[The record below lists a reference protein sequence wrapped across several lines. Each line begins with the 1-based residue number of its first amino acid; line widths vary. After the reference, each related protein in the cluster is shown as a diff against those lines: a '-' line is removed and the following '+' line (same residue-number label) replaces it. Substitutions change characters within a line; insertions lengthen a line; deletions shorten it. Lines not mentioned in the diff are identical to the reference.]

1 MFGNKITFKVKEF
14 LYGGTDRASSAIWPC
29 YENNLAAI
37 VASEFDRK
45 FSTHASSWTKEYTE
59 AYKNYKYS
67 IRDGEFNITAGNTPN
82 VSKILDRPWFSF
94 CSFSSMPGMQSSIR
108 NSLFYT
114 TAQTWMQFAM
124 THRDFTS
131 TNNAERK
138 KPLKAFQD
146 AKFKKILK
154 HGSVL
159 ASYGYTADMLGYLT
173 EDAGRLNQNWVD
185 HEFTIYESDDI
196 IQAGTTFEINLH
208 QAGTEFNDDTRDEF
222 RGRIIDDNQLGD
234 GRSNIKVDNY
244 TLYVI
249 AK

>member
-1 MFGNKITFKVKEF
+1 
-14 LYGGTDRASSAIWPC
+14 
-29 YENNLAAI
+29 
-37 VASEFDRK
+37 
-45 FSTHASSWTKEYTE
+45 
-59 AYKNYKYS
+59 
-67 IRDGEFNITAGNTPN
+67 
-82 VSKILDRPWFSF
+82 
-94 CSFSSMPGMQSSIR
+94 MPGMQSSIR